1 MCGFCDRLQEP
12 SSTMGN
18 HALIFGAT
26 GIQGWAVTKELLN
39 GYPSPSAFDRIT
51 ALTNRPITGEM
62 LWPKSDKLQVVSG
75 IDLLGDNVVQ
85 EMKERVPDITA
96 VTHVFFFAYIYKES
110 PEEEIAINVELLK
123 KAITSVES
131 LSTKLEFVL
140 LPTGT
145 KAYGVHLLDKF
156 PFAGTLPLSEDLP
169 RIPEPFASQNFYYN
183 QTDWL
188 KATSKGKYWT
198 WCEIRPDVVIG
209 FVPNNNV
216 YCLAQTLATYLAC
229 YRDVEGDGAEC
240 AFPGTEQSWK
250 ALSND
255 SDQDTIARFSI
266 HAALHPETCGQGQ
279 AFNVASNSKASS
291 WSEKWPVICE
301 FFGLKGAPPPP
312 NGSGPQPGQY
322 LSDHLEQWQALER
335 KHGLVTG
342 RVGNDRS
349 LATFQHFIMTLFNF
363 DRSLDLGRQN
373 QAWGEVAEEKDSKRV
388 WWTAFQRFRE
398 AKIIP

>member
-1 MCGFCDRLQEP
+1 
-12 SSTMGN
+12 MGN

-26 GIQGWAVTKELLN
+26 GIQGWAVTRELLN

-62 LWPKSDKLQVVSG
+62 LWPESDKLQVVSG
-75 IDLLGDNVVQ
+75 IDLLGDNVDQ
-85 EMKERVPDITA
+85 EMKERVPDITG
-96 VTHVFFFAYIYKES
+96 VTHVFFFAYIYKEN
-110 PEEEIAINVELLK
+110 PDEEIAINVELLK
-123 KAITSVES
+123 KAISSIES
-131 LSTKLEFVL
+131 LSTKLKFVL

-145 KAYGVHLLDKF
+145 KAYGVHLLDQF
-156 PFAGTLPLSEDLP
+156 PFADKLPLSEDLP

-188 KATSKGKYWT
+188 EAASKTKEWT

-229 YRDVEGDGAEC
+229 YREVEGDGAEC
-240 AFPGTEQSWK
+240 AFPGTEMSWK

-266 HAALHPETCGQGQ
+266 HGALHPETCGQGQ

-301 FFGLKGAPPPP
+301 FFGLKGTPPPP
-312 NGSGPQPGQY
+312 HGSGPQPGQY
-322 LSDHLEQWQALER
+322 LNEHLEQWQALER

-373 QAWGEVAEEKDSKRV
+373 QAWGEAAEEKDSKRV
-388 WWTAFQRFRE
+388 WWTAFQRFRD